1 MAARF
6 MSSSIIR
13 RNRQISRSP
22 SGLLEGLIAAS
33 QRQLPEEDI
42 DFGPPIAFGLT
53 AESLRLLT
61 LVGVLFF
68 IDVFVFSRLEHRVR
82 NHLAITFFW
91 IFAGGAFDFHIYQTY
106 GETQAL
112 YWLSGYILEWMLSM
126 DNLIVFSL
134 IFTTYRTPPG
144 LVHKA
149 LGYGILGCI
158 IFRLGLFN
166 LASAGVKHS
175 ERLQIFLGG
184 LLMISGAQGMMDE
197 EKGDDDEDEFVDT
210 SAVRLTKACL
220 GSRLEH
226 RYDLPEGRLFVVR
239 DGRLRATLL
248 AFVILLLE
256 ASDVM
261 FAFDSITAKIASV
274 PNRYIAFS
282 STVMAVFGLRAAF
295 FLVNDLVQEI
305 ESLKYG
311 VAFIVSYIGVQLILS
326 QWRYFPEWSTCAV
339 TGTVLIL
346 CILASAFK
354 KLSSRSREHLS

>member
-1 MAARF
+1 
-6 MSSSIIR
+6 MSDSIIR
-13 RNRQISRSP
+13 RIQRP
-22 SGLLEGLIAAS
+22 GLQEGLIAAF
-33 QRQLPEEDI
+33 QRLLPEEDI

-53 AESLRLLT
+53 AESFRLLT
-61 LVGVLFF
+61 LVGIFFF
-68 IDVFVFSRLEHRVR
+68 IDVFIFSRLAHRAR
-82 NHLAITFFW
+82 NHLAVTFFW
-91 IFAGGAFDFHIYQTY
+91 IFAGGAFNFHIYHTY

-112 YWLSGYILEWMLSM
+112 YWLSGYSLEWMLSM

-134 IFTTYRTPPG
+134 IFTTYRTPPH

-175 ERLQIFLGG
+175 EKLQIFLGG
-184 LLMISGAQGMMDE
+184 LLMISGAQGMME
-197 EKGDDDEDEFVDT
+197 EDKGDDDENEFVDT

-220 GSRLEH
+220 GSRLDH
-226 RYDLPEGRLFVVR
+226 RYDLSGQLFVVS

-248 AFVILLLE
+248 VFVILLLE

-274 PNRYIAFS
+274 PNQYIAFS
-282 STVMAVFGLRAAF
+282 STVMAVFGLRATF
-295 FLVNDLVQEI
+295 FLVHDLVQEI

-339 TGTVLIL
+339 TAAVLIL
-346 CILASAFK
+346 CILASACK
-354 KLSSRSREHLS
+354 RLSSRRREHLS